1 MWKPKPLQA
10 LFAQCKGSRG
20 GRKTRDERS
29 FRYERVDEKRGMLY
43 YIEGFVYSPD
53 RQQREQMREL
63 EAILHT
69 FKAKWSRNFIGN
81 VVATIF
87 CI

>member
-1 MWKPKPLQA
+1 LRNVKAVEVAEKLGMKEA
-10 LFAQCKGSRG
+10 I
-20 GRKTRDERS
+20 
-29 FRYERVDEKRGMLY
+29 RYERVDEKRGMLY

-69 FKAKWSRNFIGN
+69 FKAK
-81 VVATIF
+81 
-87 CI
+87 

>member
-1 MWKPKPLQA
+1 
-10 LFAQCKGSRG
+10 
-20 GRKTRDERS
+20 
-29 FRYERVDEKRGMLY
+29 
-43 YIEGFVYSPD
+43 VYSPD